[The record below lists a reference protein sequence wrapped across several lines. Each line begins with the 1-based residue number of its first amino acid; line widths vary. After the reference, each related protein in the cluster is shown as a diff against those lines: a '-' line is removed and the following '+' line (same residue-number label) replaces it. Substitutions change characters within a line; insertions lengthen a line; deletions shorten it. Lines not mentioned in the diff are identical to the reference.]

1 MRKLILISTIAAAM
15 GSPMIASAESAV
27 TSAASGSISTAARLD
42 FKIVIPRVLF
52 LAVGTGAGGTALTGN
67 ATIDLVSF
75 DYTSNASAVGTGAA
89 AGAVSGTAVPVRVV
103 GNAGPIGL
111 TAATSGALNN
121 GLAAETIPWSEIT
134 AVSSDATN
142 FPSPVIPATGTGAS
156 SAVVV
161 SSGTKIT
168 NRTATWTYSYA
179 NTTIV
184 PAGTYGGAGTAV
196 AGLNNGRVTY
206 TATMP

>member
-1 MRKLILISTIAAAM
+1 MKKLILISTIAAAL
-15 GSPMIASAESAV
+15 GTPMFASAESTVV
-27 TSAASGSISTAARLD
+27 TGAGPNSTAARLD

-52 LAVGTGAGGTALTGN
+52 LAVGAGAGGTALTGN
-67 ATIDLVSF
+67 AVIDLVSF
-75 DYTSNASAVGTGAA
+75 DYTTNASAVGTGAV
-89 AGAVSGTAVPVRVV
+89 AGAVSGNVVPVRVV

-111 TAATSGALNN
+111 TAATTGALNN
-121 GLAAETIPWSEIT
+121 GVAAETIPWSEIT

-161 SSGTKIT
+161 STGTKIT
-168 NRTATWTYSYA
+168 NRTANWTYSYA
-179 NTTIV
+179 NTNIV
-184 PAGTYGGAGTAV
+184 PAGTYGGAGTA
-196 AGLNNGRVTY
+196 ALGLNNGRVTY